1 MKKQIQ
7 ILIALL
13 ALSFAAWGQSDRV
26 KTVEVPD
33 SASMVIFDTTGTNIL
48 GTDVQEAIEESNP
61 LYPNHVWISETG
73 GDNATGVLG
82 DPHRAFADPWGAQDS
97 LSGETNLS
105 FLPFQGNYTYSGV
118 GAGNEFT
125 RADTFTLFDFSASN
139 YSMLGVTGSNS
150 SPFITDRTLAGS
162 ISTPKIINIFAPNS
176 GFVFS
181 DAFGLGIPI
190 GVYNNASKLSFRA
203 QSLTSL
209 DASQRVWG
217 IQSAAQYTM
226 FEVDT
231 MRIGGQVAISISND
245 FTVPENI
252 THTRSHEYNVG
263 HIYAGAGN
271 TTDFSGLVRY
281 QVGGIVDSISNI
293 KINVGS
299 ISSNTAGMLM
309 FASNN
314 GAAFKRSTFILNVG
328 SYYSRGAV
336 SETTGLFNISTFN
349 TSTGEISNSSITATL
364 KSAVINGS
372 IFNKR
377 PTEPLVLSEKS
388 TVNIEIGVAR
398 STAVSSV
405 GIDLENITLRDSSVF
420 RIHCDYCEFEPSTI
434 PIRLTLLNI
443 PQGSRLEISGVY
455 VSRGRSG
462 EMIQITGANTDLS
475 GVVLKDAVFIND
487 GTAEWIEAST
497 PTTIAASGVWTNSS
511 TTINVDVAGNEL
523 WGFSD
528 CSGTFRPLQEILD
541 AGCDTA
547 SSAELTI
554 FFTDTPPDTI
564 ELTTSYTVVEW
575 QAGGADGPAIALS
588 ATGDSLML
596 DEGIYEIHYNI
607 QAIFF
612 AATTDYYIQPAIRQG
627 AGVLNKSIRTAYNI
641 WGADEEKATHIAC
654 TFRTEISADDTP
666 IALVLA
672 GDDNAAGGADVLIEK
687 AILYVE
693 KIE

>member
-13 ALSFAAWGQSDRV
+13 ALSAAAWGQSDRV
-26 KTVEVPD
+26 KTVETPD

-73 GDNATGVLG
+73 GNNATGVLG

-97 LSGETNLS
+97 LSEENLS
-105 FLPFQGNYTYSGV
+105 FIVYQGNYSYSGPYDV
-118 GAGNEFT
+118 ANT
-125 RADTFTLFDFSASN
+125 QALTKTDTFLLHGLPGSSFE
-139 YSMLGVTGSNS
+139 MLLATGNIRT
-150 SPFITDRTLAGS
+150 FITDVTGASTTTPRYIYIDAPESVFNFTDNQSLS
-162 ISTPKIINIFAPNS
+162 FPISVYNDESEIVFRARKFTQTGGRMLNS
-176 GFVFS
+176 LGAAKYARVEIDS
-181 DAFGLGIPI
+181 LYTSGGVAFGISHDFTTSGTDTITRDISIKLGE
-190 GVYNNASKLSFRA
+190 VYCDGTTDVNAA
-203 QSLTSL
+203 I
-209 DASQRVWG
+209 RVQPG
-217 IQSAAQYTM
+217 ESGRGL
-226 FEVDT
+226 VDT
-231 MRIGGQVAISISND
+231 LSRIEIKAGRIRSPLTGGVM
-245 FTVPENI
+245 VW
-252 THTRSHEYNVG
+252 YG
-263 HIYAGAGN
+263 
-271 TTDFSGLVRY
+271 
-281 QVGGIVDSISNI
+281 DS
-293 KINVGS
+293 
-299 ISSNTAGMLM
+299 SSL
-309 FASNN
+309 
-314 GAAFKRSTFILNVG
+314 I
-328 SYYSRGAV
+328 
-336 SETTGLFNISTFN
+336 
-349 TSTGEISNSSITATL
+349 NSSIDVSVDEFYSNAASQYFVTAKTSRQGQRQSQVKNSEVTISGGRVETSGRLIQLGWTDSAADTL
-364 KSAVINGS
+364 EING
-372 IFNKR
+372 N
-377 PTEPLVLSEKS
+377 
-388 TVNIEIGVAR
+388 
-398 STAVSSV
+398 
-405 GIDLENITLRDSSVF
+405 SVF
-420 RIHCDYCEFEPSTI
+420 EINIGSAQAGGSDPIFISKLILKDSAIVRIKCKDCNFSQSPAIVIRRCDIPAGTKLIFEGKYATNDPGA
-434 PIRLTLLNI
+434 L
-443 PQGSRLEISGVY
+443 ISIEGN
-455 VSRGRSG
+455 
-462 EMIQITGANTDLS
+462 NTDLS
-475 GVVLKDAVFIND
+475 GLDFHNAIILND
-487 GTAEWIEAST
+487 GTAEWINAST
-497 PTTIAASGVWTNSS
+497 LTTISAAGLWTNSS
-511 TTINVDVAGNEL
+511 STVNVDVEGNDF

-588 ATGDSLML
+588 ATGDSLLL

-607 QAIFF
+607 QAVFF

-654 TFRTEISADDTP
+654 TFRTEISADNTP